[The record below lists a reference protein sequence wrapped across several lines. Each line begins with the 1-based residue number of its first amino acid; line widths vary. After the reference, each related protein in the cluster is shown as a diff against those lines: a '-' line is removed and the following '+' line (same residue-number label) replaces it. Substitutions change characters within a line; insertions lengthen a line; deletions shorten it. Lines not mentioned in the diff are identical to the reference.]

1 MDVAFSRDSEEKVY
15 VQHRMKE
22 QSKELYEWLQQGAA
36 VYICGDEQH
45 MAHDVHQALLDII
58 QEEGGMSR
66 EKAESFLADMQQKN
80 AISVTYIDFGLKG
93 AYSAW

>member
-1 MDVAFSRDSEEKVY
+1 MNGRDE
-15 VQHRMKE
+15 
-22 QSKELYEWLQQGAA
+22 GAA

-66 EKAESFLADMQQKN
+66 EKRKASWQTCDRKN